1 MATEFSF
8 DVVSRVDITEV
19 KNAIDQAEKEI
30 ANRFDFRGSKTS
42 FTLDENSIKVLS
54 DDEFHLTMVLDILR
68 SKLAKRN
75 VSLKALE
82 YSKIES
88 ASGGTVRQTVTLKQG
103 IPTDEAKALVRD
115 IKAAGIKAQAQIQ
128 GDQLR
133 VTGKDKDSL
142 QAVQRLIRSKE
153 DLPYDVEFINYR

>member
-1 MATEFSF
+1 MAAEYSF

-19 KNAIDQAEKEI
+19 KNAIDQAEREI
-30 ANRFDFRGSKTS
+30 ANRFDFRGTKTK
-42 FTLDENSIKVLS
+42 FDLEGDAIKILS

-88 ASGGTVRQTVTLKQG
+88 ASGGAVRQTVTLKQG
-103 IPTDEAKALVRD
+103 IPMEEAKALVRD
-115 IKAAGIKAQAQIQ
+115 IKAAGIKAQAQVQ

-133 VTGKDKDSL
+133 VTGKDKDAL

-153 DLPYDVEFINYR
+153 DIACDVEFINYR